1 MKAAKSSASIP
12 SRHADAVGG
21 AQSIFRVLRILKY
34 VGAAP
39 ARGVG
44 LTDVVRDI
52 GLTPPTAHRMLAALL
67 QEGFLSLNPKLKT
80 YSLGRESYIL
90 GLAAES
96 RHGIKAIAESAVL
109 RLAQSTGDT
118 SFLSVR
124 SGHEAVCVDRQTGD
138 FPIKILTLEVGHR
151 RPLGVGAG
159 SLALLAFL
167 PNEDIERVLARY
179 DASAAPDLPSTDL
192 LRADRGG
199 PQERLCAQPGPHYSR
214 HAWGG
219 RARIRP
225 RAARGGRA
233 ERGRDPLQTVR
244 RPAAGSGGGL
254 AARRRRAGGR
264 PGAAPLRN
272 RRPARA
278 GRLSAPRRPC
288 RHRPAGIPR

>member
-1 MKAAKSSASIP
+1 MAASATTGAKTSAP
-12 SRHADAVGG
+12 AQQRAADAVGG

-44 LTDVVRDI
+44 LTDVVRDV
-52 GLTPPTAHRMLAALL
+52 GLTPPTAHRMLSALL
-67 QEGFLSLNPKLKT
+67 QEGFLSLNPRLKT

-124 SGHEAVCVDRQTGD
+124 SGHEAVCVDRKTGD

-167 PNEDIERVLARY
+167 PNDDVDRVLARY
-179 DASAAPDLPSTDL
+179 DASVAPDLPSTDM
-192 LRADRGG
+192 LREDIAAARKNGYALNPGRIIPDMLGVGVPVFDRE
-199 PQERLCAQPGPHYSR
+199 QHVVAALSVAAIRSRLSG
-214 HAWGG
+214 
-219 RARIRP
+219 ARLTDVVAALQ
-225 RAARGGRA
+225 RAAS
-233 ERGRDPLQTVR
+233 E
-244 RPAAGSGGGL
+244 
-254 AARRRRAGGR
+254 
-264 PGAAPLRN
+264 
-272 RRPARA
+272 
-278 GRLSAPRRPC
+278 LSADLAPRVS
-288 RHRPAGIPR
+288 

>member
-1 MKAAKSSASIP
+1 MSTARSSVPASP
-12 SRHADAVGG
+12 RAADAVGG
-21 AQSIFRVLRILKY
+21 AQSIFRVLRLLKY

-44 LTDVVRDI
+44 LSDVVRDL
-52 GLTPPTAHRMLAALL
+52 GLTPPTAHRMLSALL
-67 QEGFLSLNPKLKT
+67 QEGFLSLNAKLKT

-124 SGHEAVCVDRQTGD
+124 SGHEAVCVDRKTGD

-167 PNEDIERVLARY
+167 PNDDIERVLARY
-179 DASAAPDLPSTDL
+179 DATTAPDLPSTDM
-192 LRADRGG
+192 LRDDIAAARKQGYALNPGRIIPDMLGVGVPVLDRE
-199 PQERLCAQPGPHYSR
+199 QNVVAALSVAAIRSRLSG
-214 HAWGG
+214 
-219 RARIRP
+219 ARLHDVVAALQ
-225 RAARGGRA
+225 RAAA
-233 ERGRDPLQTVR
+233 E
-244 RPAAGSGGGL
+244 
-254 AARRRRAGGR
+254 
-264 PGAAPLRN
+264 
-272 RRPARA
+272 
-278 GRLSAPRRPC
+278 LSADLLPRP
-288 RHRPAGIPR
+288 

>member
-1 MKAAKSSASIP
+1 MSPAKSSAAA
-12 SRHADAVGG
+12 RDADPVGG

-44 LTDVVRDI
+44 LTDVARDL
-52 GLTPPTAHRMLAALL
+52 GLTPPTAHRMLSALL
-67 QEGFLSLNPKLKT
+67 QEGFLALNPKLKT

-124 SGHEAVCVDRQTGD
+124 SGHEAVCVDRKTGD

-167 PNEDIERVLARY
+167 PNDDIERVLARY
-179 DASAAPDLPSTDL
+179 DASAAPDLPSTAM
-192 LRADRGG
+192 LREDIAAARKNGYALNPGRIIPDMLGVGVPVYDREQHVVAALSVAAIRSRLSGARLQEVVGGG
-199 PQERLCAQPGPHYSR
+199 PSAATEHGAAQAP
-214 HAWGG
+214 
-219 RARIRP
+219 RP
-225 RAARGGRA
+225 A
-233 ERGRDPLQTVR
+233 
-244 RPAAGSGGGL
+244 RPAAPPAPPIPL
-254 AARRRRAGGR
+254 KPRAG
-264 PGAAPLRN
+264 
-272 RRPARA
+272 
-278 GRLSAPRRPC
+278 
-288 RHRPAGIPR
+288 

>member
-1 MKAAKSSASIP
+1 MSPAKSSAAA
-12 SRHADAVGG
+12 RDADPVGG

-44 LTDVVRDI
+44 LTDVARDL
-52 GLTPPTAHRMLAALL
+52 GLTPPTAHRMLSALL
-67 QEGFLSLNPKLKT
+67 QEGFLALNPKLKT

-109 RLAQSTGDT
+109 RLAESTGDT

-124 SGHEAVCVDRQTGD
+124 SGHEAVCVDRKTGD

-167 PNEDIERVLARY
+167 PNDDIERVLARY
-179 DASAAPDLPSTDL
+179 DASAAPDLPSTGRHTPVMYFASSL
-192 LRADRGG
+192 ARNSAA
-199 PQERLCAQPGPHYSR
+199 CATSQASPM
-214 HAWGG
+214 
-219 RARIRP
+219 RP
-225 RAARGGRA
+225 I
-233 ERGRDPLQTVR
+233 
-244 RPAAGSGGGL
+244 GL
-254 AARRRRAGGR
+254 AALRRRRISSTSS
-264 PGAAPLRN
+264 N
-272 RRPARA
+272 WPA
-278 GRLSAPRRPC
+278 
-288 RHRPAGIPR
+288 IWV